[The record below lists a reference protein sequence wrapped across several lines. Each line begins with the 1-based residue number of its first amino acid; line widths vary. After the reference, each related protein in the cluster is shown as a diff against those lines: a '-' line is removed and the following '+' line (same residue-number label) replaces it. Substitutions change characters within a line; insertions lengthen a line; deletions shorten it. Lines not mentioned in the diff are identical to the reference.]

1 MGSDLVFPI
10 NVFVYGTLKSECS
23 NHIKMEEADAQ
34 FLCKA
39 KTKGKRLLTIQ
50 GLPFLH
56 DGEFPD
62 GFQVE
67 GEIYQIPNTKG
78 LEILD
83 WFEGNGEFYQRKQDL
98 FIDLVTSEE
107 ISAWVYYILE
117 DVPGPKRRVVKLRGW
132 QRIH

>member
-1 MGSDLVFPI
+1 MQ
-10 NVFVYGTLKSECS
+10 
-23 NHIKMEEADAQ
+23 EAHAQ

-56 DGEFPD
+56 DGESPD

-98 FIDLVTSEE
+98 FIDLVTNKEVT
-107 ISAWVYYILE
+107 AWVYYSL
-117 DVPGPKRRVVKLRGW
+117 DK
-132 QRIH
+132 IHGAAHRNY

>member
-1 MGSDLVFPI
+1 MQ
-10 NVFVYGTLKSECS
+10 
-23 NHIKMEEADAQ
+23 EADAQ

-67 GEIYQIPNTKG
+67 GEIYQIPNAKG

-83 WFEGNGEFYQRKQDL
+83 YFESNGNFYQRKQDF
-98 FIDLVTSEE
+98 FIDLATNEE
-107 ISAWVYYILE
+107 ISAWVYYILKNINGSPYKIYDE
-117 DVPGPKRRVVKLRGW
+117 
-132 QRIH
+132 

>member
-1 MGSDLVFPI
+1 MNLVFPI
-10 NVFVYGTLKSECS
+10 NVFVYGTLKSRCS
-23 NHIKMEEADAQ
+23 NHIKMQEADAQ

-39 KTKGKRLLTIQ
+39 KTKGKRLLTIK

-67 GEIYQIPNTKG
+67 GEIYQILNTKG
-78 LEILD
+78 LETLD
-83 WFEGNGEFYQRKQDL
+83 LFEGNGEFYKRKQDL
-98 FIDLVTSEE
+98 FIDLETNEE

-117 DVPGPKRRVVKLRGW
+117 DVAGPPYREYISSR
-132 QRIH
+132 